1 MNELERIKQ
10 LAGIDEDSQM
20 NDPNFRPSGTN
31 ARLNSKTRSK
41 LQQVY
46 KVATAKGEQNLK
58 AFQKGGGASI
68 DNLVDFLA
76 TEYLEKNVNLPKT
89 PAPGMTPPMPIDSF
103 VDD

>member
-31 ARLNSKTRSK
+31 ARLNAKTRSK

-46 KVATAKGEQNLK
+46 KVATA
-58 AFQKGGGASI
+58 
-68 DNLVDFLA
+68 
-76 TEYLEKNVNLPKT
+76 
-89 PAPGMTPPMPIDSF
+89 
-103 VDD
+103 

>member
-10 LAGIDEDSQM
+10 LAGIDEDSRM
-20 NDPNFRPSGTN
+20 DDPNFRPSGTA
-31 ARLNSKTRSK
+31 ARLNPKTRSK

-58 AFQKGGGASI
+58 GFQKGGGASI
-68 DNLVDFLA
+68 DNIVDFLA

-89 PAPGMTPPMPIDSF
+89 HLGMTPPMPIDSF